1 MNNKKLI
8 SIVTPCYNEE
18 ESIQYCID
26 SVASVMNE
34 ISNEY
39 DYEHI
44 FSDNA
49 SIDNTPDIL
58 KVNAEKNKNIKILF
72 NSHNVGPFLNNF
84 NALSYAMGDLVVVF
98 LPADLQDPPS
108 LIPDMIKKIDEGNE
122 IVLGIRNIRQESFI
136 LRMLR
141 KIFYFTMN
149 VFSKNKV
156 PIGAGEFMM
165 VTKKVVSIIKESNSE
180 NPYIRGIVAQ
190 LNLKKDSVKYL
201 WVKRKYGESK
211 NSYGDLIDQAINAFV
226 TMTYKPVRYITYIG
240 VVAFWFSLIF
250 LLFNIFSHYLFDS
263 KDNFSEIL
271 TLSFISFFGSLNL
284 LFVGVLGEYILKINN
299 KINKSLNLKVIEKI
313 NF

>member
-26 SVASVMNE
+26 TVASVMNE
-34 ISNEY
+34 ISSKYN
-39 DYEHI
+39 YEHI

-58 KVNAEKNKNIKILF
+58 KLNAEKNKNIKILF

-84 NALSYAMGDLVVVF
+84 NALSYAKGDLVVVF

-136 LRMLR
+136 LRILR

-165 VTKKVVSIIKESNSE
+165 VTKKVIDIIKESNSE

-201 WVKRKYGESK
+201 WVKRKYGKSK

-250 LLFNIFSHYLFDS
+250 LLFNIFSHFLFDS
-263 KDNFSEIL
+263 KDNFSMIL

>member
-26 SVASVMNE
+26 TVASVMNE
-34 ISNEY
+34 ISSKYN
-39 DYEHI
+39 YEHI

-84 NALSYAMGDLVVVF
+84 NALSYAKGDLVVVF

-136 LRMLR
+136 LRILR

-165 VTKKVVSIIKESNSE
+165 VTKKVIDIIKESNSE

-201 WVKRKYGESK
+201 WVKRKYGKSK

-240 VVAFWFSLIF
+240 VVAFWLSLIF

-284 LFVGVLGEYILKINN
+284 LFIGVLGEYILKINN